1 MQKDFPKKDPP
12 KKRFLSIR
20 LTESE
25 LKDIYRQCER
35 STCRSLTEYAKKVL
49 TRKAVKVKVRNE
61 SQDDLLQAMIGIKN
75 RLDQLTG
82 MALKKRDLLLLRE
95 LNEIKSLT
103 RQILKNGLDNR
114 KLTKHLGS
122 KTPPSDAS
130 PPGHTPAH
138 P

>member
-49 TRKAVKVKVRNE
+49 TRKPVIVRHRNE
-61 SQDDLLQAMIGIKN
+61 SQDDLLEAMTGIKN
-75 RLDQLTG
+75 RLDQLTE
-82 MALKKRDLLLLRE
+82 MALEKRDLLLLRE
-95 LNEIKSLT
+95 LSEIKSLT
-103 RQILKNGLDNR
+103 RQMFEKWSITESSQDARGR
-114 KLTKHLGS
+114 K
-122 KTPPSDAS
+122 PR
-130 PPGHTPAH
+130 H
-138 P
+138 PM